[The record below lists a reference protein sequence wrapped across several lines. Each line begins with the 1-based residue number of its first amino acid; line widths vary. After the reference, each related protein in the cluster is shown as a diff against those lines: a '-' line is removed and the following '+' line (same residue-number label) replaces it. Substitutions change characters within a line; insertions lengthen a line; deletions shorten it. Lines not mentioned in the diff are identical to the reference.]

1 VKAAI
6 NIVAASS
13 TFTAPEARGDV
24 YQVVISE
31 SIVMPSGR
39 KQFRKSV
46 CASDLNAWFDRNQ
59 RLTN

>member
-31 SIVMPSGR
+31 LAVSELAVIQALFANR
-39 KQFRKSV
+39 
-46 CASDLNAWFDRNQ
+46 
-59 RLTN
+59 